1 MVLLLVVLLFK
12 AVINYLRTGELHM
25 PPFICGPA
33 AKTELEFWGVP
44 DSIIEKCCYSHYNS
58 YNSTL
63 KALNQLEK
71 DRHGS
76 FGYNEDDN
84 KENAR
89 HLPKWKRLRNM
100 AAVLLNHPEAS
111 KPAKVRNVNI

>member
-1 MVLLLVVLLFK
+1 
-12 AVINYLRTGELHM
+12 M

-63 KALNQLEK
+63 KALTQLER

-76 FGYNEDDN
+76 FDYSEDDEGEHN
-84 KENAR
+84 RNLSKWEKFR
-89 HLPKWKRLRNM
+89 HR
-100 AAVLLNHPEAS
+100 ATVVLNHPETS
-111 KPAKVRNVNI
+111 SLAKV